1 VPVQAWLQGA
11 VPAFIRVWEAAELH
25 ADGRAKIVIVS
36 GSIDYALIAR
46 RLRLAGVPSGSIHLE
61 TKAKNTWENSEFT
74 VSMLKSNSAKS
85 AIIVTSWPHTRR
97 ALACFKHSGPEL
109 SFYSVPAGFTA
120 GIQHPH
126 PEEWSLVVSEYLKI
140 IRYLFLGRIDLNDL

>member
-1 VPVQAWLQGA
+1 MLFSTKLSNPLFALTKWITIGGVALLPIALVAIVLLLK
-11 VPAFIRVWEAAELH
+11 VLRVTSQCPNQV
-25 ADGRAKIVIVS
+25 D
-36 GSIDYALIAR
+36 
-46 RLRLAGVPSGSIHLE
+46 
-61 TKAKNTWENSEFT
+61 
-74 VSMLKSNSAKS
+74 